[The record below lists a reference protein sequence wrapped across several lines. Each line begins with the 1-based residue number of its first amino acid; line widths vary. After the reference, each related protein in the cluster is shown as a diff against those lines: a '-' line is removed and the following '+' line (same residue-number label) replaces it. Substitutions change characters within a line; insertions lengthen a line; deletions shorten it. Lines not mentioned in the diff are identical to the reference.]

1 MALDPQKLD
10 EIIRSGDVVAC
21 VAFFRG
27 ASEAERKKVA
37 KVAVSHL
44 RELTTHI
51 DAGQAAG
58 LTCPNPSRAGVGD
71 PAQHVNLGPSGF
83 QVIQVAVLASAPLS
97 KWRSLGLEGMPP
109 ARRCHPHRSPAAVA
123 GRGRRSVAGAEGAV
137 QYGLLAHRAPD
148 DS

>member
-44 RELTTHI
+44 RELTTRTSMP
-51 DAGQAAG
+51 GR
-58 LTCPNPSRAGVGD
+58 L
-71 PAQHVNLGPSGF
+71 LGSLARIPHGP
-83 QVIQVAVLASAPLS
+83 ASAILRNMSISAPADS
-97 KWRSLGLEGMPP
+97 RSFRSLFW
-109 ARRCHPHRSPAAVA
+109 RRP
-123 GRGRRSVAGAEGAV
+123 
-137 QYGLLAHRAPD
+137 L
-148 DS
+148 